1 MENADEGHG
10 KGQGLLMARAG
21 KAPSLALLGL
31 LCALPPLSIDMG
43 LPALPR
49 IGQAFHAS
57 ATMTGLTL
65 SLFMAGF
72 ALTPIV
78 YGLLSDRHGR
88 KPLMIAGLILFTLGG
103 LGCALAPS
111 IGWLLAAGGGRGA
124 GAGAGPTLALAATR
138 DRLEGP
144 RMGQYVAWLTMI
156 LNMAPVV
163 APSLGAIL
171 LVLGG
176 WRAVFGVLGTVS
188 VLLLIAIS
196 LGFEETLA
204 KDATAQSPAPL
215 GGDLRRN
222 VHLLWTR
229 PGVAA
234 HGAIVG
240 LSAGSMFAYVAG
252 SPMVVMQML
261 GASSAIYAAVFA
273 TTASFIVLGA
283 FFSGRLMHGQA
294 TTRSILVAG
303 LALTIGAPVAA
314 GALMLAGSTTIVGIT
329 ACIAVATFGF
339 GLIVPAASHAALEP
353 VPELAGSASAVMN
366 SFQMVCM
373 GLSSL
378 GVAVLLAVL
387 HGLAVPV
394 VMLVFA
400 SASALCL
407 LGVRRGAPST
417 ASSSTQAG

>member
-1 MENADEGHG
+1 MP
-10 KGQGLLMARAG
+10 LAR
-21 KAPSLALLGL
+21 KVPSLALLGL

-43 LPALPR
+43 LPALPL
-49 IGQAFHAS
+49 IGTAFHAS
-57 ATMTGLTL
+57 ETMTGLTL

-78 YGLLSDRHGR
+78 YGLLSDRNGR
-88 KPLMIAGLILFTLGG
+88 KPLIIAGLILFALGG

-111 IGWLLAAGGGRGA
+111 IGWLLAARVVQGA

-138 DRLEGP
+138 DRLDGP

-156 LNMAPVV
+156 LNTAPVV
-163 APSLGAIL
+163 APSIGAII

-176 WRAVFGVLGTVS
+176 WRAVFGVLGTIS
-188 VLLLIAIS
+188 VLLLIAVGI
-196 LGFEETLA
+196 GFQETLA
-204 KDATAQSPAPL
+204 PDTTAQARTPL
-215 GGDLRRN
+215 GAELRRN
-222 VHLLWTR
+222 AQLLWTR

-252 SPMVVMQML
+252 SPIVLMQML
-261 GASSAIYAAVFA
+261 GASSALYAGVFA

-283 FFSGRLMHGQA
+283 WISGRLMRSQP
-294 TTRSILVAG
+294 TRSILIAG
-303 LALTIGAPVAA
+303 LTLTIGAPVAA
-314 GALMLAGSTTIVGIT
+314 GALLLAGRTTIAGIT
-329 ACIAVATFGF
+329 ACIAVATFGY

-353 VPELAGSASAVMN
+353 VPDLAGSASAVMN

-378 GVAVLLAVL
+378 CVAVLFAVL
-387 HGLAVPV
+387 HGLAMPV

-400 SASALCL
+400 LASIMCL
-407 LGVRRGAPST
+407 LLVHRSGLST
-417 ASSSTQAG
+417 ATRSTNAG

>member
-1 MENADEGHG
+1 MENTDEGVAT
-10 KGQGLLMARAG
+10 GQGLLMARSG
-21 KAPSLALLGL
+21 KVPSLVLLGL

-43 LPALPR
+43 LPALPM
-49 IGQAFHAS
+49 IGKAFHAS
-57 ATMTGLTL
+57 ETMTGLTL

-78 YGLLSDRHGR
+78 YGLLSDRNGR
-88 KPLMIAGLILFTLGG
+88 KPLIIAGLILFTLGG
-103 LGCALAPS
+103 LACALAPS
-111 IGWLLAAGGGRGA
+111 MGWLLAARVVQGA

-138 DRLEGP
+138 DRLDGP

-156 LNMAPVV
+156 LNTAPVV
-163 APSLGAIL
+163 APSLGAII

-176 WRAVFGVLGTVS
+176 WRAVFGVLGSVS
-188 VLLLIAIS
+188 VLLLIAVS
-196 LGFEETLA
+196 FGFEETLA
-204 KDATAQSPAPL
+204 TDNAAQARAPL
-215 GGDLRRN
+215 GAELRRN
-222 VHLLWTR
+222 AQALWTR

-252 SPMVVMQML
+252 SPIVLMQLL
-261 GASSAIYAAVFA
+261 GASSALYAGVFA
-273 TTASFIVLGA
+273 TTASGIVLGA
-283 FFSGRLMHGQA
+283 FLSGRLMHSRS
-294 TTRSILVAG
+294 TRSILVAG
-303 LALTIGAPVAA
+303 MALTVAAPVAA
-314 GALMLAGSTTIVGIT
+314 GALLLAGCTSIAGLT
-329 ACIAVATFGF
+329 ACIAVATFGY

-378 GVAVLLAVL
+378 CVAVLFAVL
-387 HGLAVPV
+387 HGLAMPV

-400 SASALCL
+400 LASSVCL
-407 LGVRRGAPST
+407 LLVRGPS
-417 ASSSTQAG
+417 SDTQPT